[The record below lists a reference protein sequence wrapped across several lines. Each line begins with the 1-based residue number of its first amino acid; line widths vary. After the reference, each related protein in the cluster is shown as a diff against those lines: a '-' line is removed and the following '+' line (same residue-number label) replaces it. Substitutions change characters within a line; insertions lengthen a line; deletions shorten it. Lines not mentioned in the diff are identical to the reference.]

1 MDTSHYISKID
12 EHLADTTIY
21 KELNSDPNQAIRND
35 VLSTLDYLH
44 ITH

>member
-1 MDTSHYISKID
+1 MDTSRYIKKID
-12 EHLADTTIY
+12 EHLADTTTY
-21 KELNSDPNQAIRND
+21 KELNSDPSHAIRND